1 MFKKRPTTN
10 TVFLSIVFS
19 GQIEFENFYIED
31 IAGASKG
38 KKNKVGDYRTEDDG
52 WGWSTTKQISL

>member
-1 MFKKRPTTN
+1 MLNKPPTTK

-19 GQIEFENFYIED
+19 GQIEFENFNIED

-52 WGWSTTKQISL
+52 

>member
-1 MFKKRPTTN
+1 MLNKPPTTK

-19 GQIEFENFYIED
+19 GQIEFENFNIED

-38 KKNKVGDYRTEDDG
+38 KKNKVSVYRIEYDG
-52 WGWSTTKQISL
+52 